1 MPFINTLSKRN
12 QKEFLKNFKLDLS
25 LEKSYFFCGIPG
37 SGKTSK
43 SLFFAKKWLEKNK
56 IEKHEENQNVKF
68 VRFGDLIELSKETF
82 QDGQKGSNAREE
94 IREIK
99 NCRFLILDDLGT
111 EKNTEYVDKIIYDFI
126 NYRFEEELQTLF
138 TSNYTLENISKNYHD
153 RIASRITELCGKTG
167 IISFEDVDYRQFS
180 EGFEHSENKL
190 SPSETEEPA
199 TKFSLE
205 GKTQEEIDN
214 YNIGRAYFLSNQTP
228 ILKKI

>member
-1 MPFINTLSKRN
+1 MAFINTLSKRN
-12 QKEFLKNFKLDLS
+12 QKEFLKNFKLDLN

-56 IEKHEENQNVKF
+56 IDKSEENENVKF

-82 QDGQKGSNAREE
+82 ADGQKGSNAREK

-126 NYRFEEELQTLF
+126 NYRFEEELQTIF
-138 TSNYTLENISKNYHD
+138 TSNYILEKISKNYHD

-167 IISFEDVDYRQFS
+167 IINFEEVDYRQIS
-180 EGFEHSENKL
+180 DGFVHIEKA
-190 SPSETEEPA
+190 ETEEKVEIKTP
-199 TKFSLE
+199 TFTLQGRSEKEIENYKKGKMYFS
-205 GKTQEEIDN
+205 Q
-214 YNIGRAYFLSNQTP
+214 SNNF
-228 ILKKI
+228 LKKV